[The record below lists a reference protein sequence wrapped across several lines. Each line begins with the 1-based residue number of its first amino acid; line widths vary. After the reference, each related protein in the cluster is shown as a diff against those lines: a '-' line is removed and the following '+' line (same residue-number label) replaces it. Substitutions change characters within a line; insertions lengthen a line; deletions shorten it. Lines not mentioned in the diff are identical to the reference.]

1 MNNVYSARS
10 ILQSLGV
17 GEGEAT
23 LALQQQIQLSPRDSD
38 PDAIGTIIIVKAVQ
52 NGANQLGCPVAIN
65 GRLDKA
71 TIGCIRRAVG
81 PNWESATWLEITKA
95 IIILR
100 HSGLKIPPA
109 PFDDGLGAATFGGQT
124 GALLLVA
131 GMAFMYFKY
140 K

>member
-23 LALQQQIQLSPRDSD
+23 LALQQAIQLAPRDSD
-38 PDAIGTIIIVKAVQ
+38 PDAIGTIIVVKALQ
-52 NGANQLGCPVAIN
+52 NGANQLGCPVNIN

-71 TIGCIRRAVG
+71 TIDCIRRAVG
-81 PNWESATWLEITKA
+81 PKWESTSWLEITKA

-109 PFDDGLGAATFGGQT
+109 APDDGLGAATFGGQAF
-124 GALLLVA
+124 GLLLVA
-131 GMAFMYFKY
+131 GVAYLALK